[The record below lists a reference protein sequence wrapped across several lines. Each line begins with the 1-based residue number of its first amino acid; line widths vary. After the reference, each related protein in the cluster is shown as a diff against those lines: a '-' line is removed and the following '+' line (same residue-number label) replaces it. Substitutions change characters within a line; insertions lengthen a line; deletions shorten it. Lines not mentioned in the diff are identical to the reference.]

1 MAVVQWNPTMPWR
14 PFQQPWSPFEGLESL
29 RHEMDRLFESFA
41 GNTPPSAIRQSE
53 WMPRVDLLEHENEFV
68 LVADLPGIKQE
79 DINVSVQDNVL
90 TLEGKR
96 TLAHAENRQGT
107 YQYRERTSGTFCR
120 RFLLSTAVSAD
131 KITATY
137 RNGVLEVYLPKAVEA
152 QPKRIAVQASN

>member
-41 GNTPPSAIRQSE
+41 GNTQPSSIRQSE
-53 WMPRVDLLEHENEFV
+53 WMARVDLLEHDTAFV
-68 LVADLPGIKQE
+68 LVADLPGMKQE

-96 TLAHAENRQGT
+96 TLAHAENGQGK
-107 YQYRERTSGTFCR
+107 YQYRERTSGPFCR
-120 RFLLSTAVSAD
+120 RFLLSTAVNAD
-131 KITATY
+131 KITAIY
-137 RNGVLEVYLPKAVEA
+137 KDGVLEVHLPKAVEA
-152 QPKRIAVQASN
+152 QPKRIAVQASH

>member
-1 MAVVQWNPTMPWR
+1 MAVVRWNPTMPWR

-41 GNTPPSAIRQSE
+41 GNTQPSGIRQSE
-53 WMPRVDLLEHENEFV
+53 WMPRVDLLEHENAFV
-68 LVADLPGIKQE
+68 LVADLPGMKQE

-96 TLAHAENRQGT
+96 TFEHAENGNGT
-107 YQYRERTSGTFCR
+107 YQYRERASGTFCR
-120 RFLLSTAVSAD
+120 RFTLSTAVNAE

-137 RNGVLEVYLPKAVEA
+137 KNGVLEVPLPKAVEA
-152 QPKRIAVQASN
+152 QPKRIAVQASH